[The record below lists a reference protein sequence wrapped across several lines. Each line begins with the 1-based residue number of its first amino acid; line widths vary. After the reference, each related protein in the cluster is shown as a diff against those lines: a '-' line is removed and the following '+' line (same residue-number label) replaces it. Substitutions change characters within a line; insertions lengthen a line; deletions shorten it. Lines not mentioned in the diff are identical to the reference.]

1 MADSAF
7 ARFVFDRSLVRA
19 DGSVRWKVFL
29 DKRPPHET
37 SVSAHEALRVGIHWE
52 EGARVNPSRPLLGA
66 ADITEEIVKSA
77 GLAMRPAPLADMPH
91 HVELTGWPQGDD
103 EDAKLQR
110 IDIATDLADASSYV
124 SKEDES

>member
-19 DGSVRWKVFL
+19 DGSVRWKAFL

-37 SVSAHEALRVGIHWE
+37 SVSAHESLRVGIHWS
-52 EGARVNPSRPLLGA
+52 EGAKVNPSRPLLGA
-66 ADITEEIVKSA
+66 ADITEENVKSA
-77 GLAMRPAPLADMPH
+77 GLAIRPAPLADMPH
-91 HVELTGWPQGDD
+91 NAELVGWPQGDD

-110 IDIATDLADASSYV
+110 IDIATDLADASVYV
-124 SKEDES
+124 AKA

>member
-1 MADSAF
+1 MADAAF

-19 DGSVRWKVFL
+19 DGSIRWKAFL

-37 SVSAHEALRVGIHWE
+37 SVSAHESLRVGIHWD
-52 EGARVNPSRPLLGA
+52 EGTRVNPARPLLGA
-66 ADITEEIVKSA
+66 ADISDNDIKAA
-77 GLAMRPAPLADMPH
+77 GLAVRPAPLADMSH

-110 IDIATDLADASSYV
+110 IDIATDLADASAYV
-124 SKEDES
+124 AKE

>member
-19 DGSVRWKVFL
+19 DGSVRWKAFL

-37 SVSAHEALRVGIHWE
+37 SVSAHESLRVGIHWD
-52 EGARVNPSRPLLGA
+52 EGAKVNPSRQLLGA
-66 ADITEEIVKSA
+66 ADITEENVKSA
-77 GLAMRPAPLADMPH
+77 GLAIRPVPLADMPH
-91 HVELTGWPQGDD
+91 HAELTGWPQGDD

-110 IDIATDLADASSYV
+110 IDIATDLADASAYV
-124 SKEDES
+124 AKE

>member
-19 DGSVRWKVFL
+19 DGSVRWKAFL

-37 SVSAHEALRVGIHWE
+37 SVSAHESFRVGIHWD
-52 EGARVNPSRPLLGA
+52 EGAKVNPLRPLLGA
-66 ADITEEIVKSA
+66 ADITEENVKSA
-77 GLAMRPAPLADMPH
+77 GLAIRPAPLADMPH
-91 HVELTGWPQGDD
+91 HAELADWPQGDD

-110 IDIATDLADASSYV
+110 IDIATDLADAAVYV
-124 SKEDES
+124 AKE

>member
-19 DGSVRWKVFL
+19 DGSVRWKAFL

-37 SVSAHEALRVGIHWE
+37 SVSAHESLRVGIHWG
-52 EGARVNPSRPLLGA
+52 EGAKVNPSRPLLGA
-66 ADITEEIVKSA
+66 ADITGENVKSA
-77 GLAMRPAPLADMPH
+77 GLSIRPAPLADMPH
-91 HVELTGWPQGDD
+91 HAELAGWPQGDD

-110 IDIATDLADASSYV
+110 IDIATDLADASAYV
-124 SKEDES
+124 AKE

>member
-19 DGSVRWKVFL
+19 DGSVRWKAFL

-37 SVSAHEALRVGIHWE
+37 SVSAHESLRVGIHWD
-52 EGARVNPSRPLLGA
+52 EGPRVNPSRPLLGA
-66 ADITEEIVKSA
+66 ADITNEDVKSV
-77 GLAMRPAPLADMPH
+77 GLAVRPAPLADMPH
-91 HVELTGWPQGDD
+91 HAELVGWPQGDD

-110 IDIATDLADASSYV
+110 VDIATDLAGASTYV
-124 SKEDES
+124 AKE